1 MGRRGLEKTS
11 QQGKLKS
18 QWTKAFGCWIRRV
31 RLPDFAPPT
40 TPPGSAFLIS
50 LPLPLPLALSLSLWR
65 DASTGM
71 IDVGLSLEFTRL
83 QRKWAMASVD
93 PEVPPPPRARPHHI
107 CCKANVLTLAS
118 ALSVCYLAS
127 ASVLL
132 GWRASG
138 FCGSANFGCPSVV
151 LVATHPTAIA
161 CRWSRQGRS
170 VREIQSDSA
179 HEALKCQCWC
189 CVTEELPS
197 GELSAALG
205 SAS

>member
-93 PEVPPPPRARPHHI
+93 PEVPPPPPRAPAPHMLQGK
-107 CCKANVLTLAS
+107 CAYPCECAVRLLPGKRVCASRLACEWFLRLCQFWLPIGCFGCHS
-118 ALSVCYLAS
+118 PHGNCLQMEQTGALSPRDS
-127 ASVLL
+127 I
-132 GWRASG
+132 R
-138 FCGSANFGCPSVV
+138 FG
-151 LVATHPTAIA
+151 A
-161 CRWSRQGRS
+161 
-170 VREIQSDSA
+170 
-179 HEALKCQCWC
+179 
-189 CVTEELPS
+189 
-197 GELSAALG
+197 
-205 SAS
+205 